1 MRQSVP
7 LSAAPAT
14 IGCQGGKTVPTR
26 EKESYSIQSVD
37 NALDVLEALCEEG
50 DEVRISQLSERL
62 GMNKT
67 SVFRLLATFENRG
80 YVERE
85 KGSGKYRLGL
95 SAYEMGQKF
104 LSRMHLLRKAKPIME
119 RLVRQVNEA
128 VYLAVPRDPSILL
141 LDMVDTSAQVK
152 IVSLAGNRYQISA
165 TAAGKVILASRVAG
179 NGSSHGS
186 NGKKGRDVP
195 ALSPAEQQ
203 TIARDGFCL
212 DRGGLGEGV
221 VSVAVPLFRS
231 GGEVVG
237 SLCCVGP
244 DFRMT
249 DERLQEEILP
259 QIKDAG
265 DIISSKLGHLG
276 RYFDGEH
283 D

>member
-1 MRQSVP
+1 M
-7 LSAAPAT
+7 T
-14 IGCQGGKTVPTR
+14 TR

-37 NALDVLEALCEEG
+37 NALDVLEALCEAG
-50 DEVRISQLSERL
+50 DEVRISQLSEKL

-104 LSRMHLLRKAKPIME
+104 LSRMHLLRKAKPVME

-152 IVSLAGNRYQISA
+152 IVSLAGNRYPISA
-165 TAAGKVILASRVAG
+165 TAAGKVILAFRPEESE
-179 NGSSHGS
+179 GS
-186 NGKKGRDVP
+186 NGSQGKRGREVVQ
-195 ALSPAEQQ
+195 LTLAEQQ
-203 TIARDGFCL
+203 AIRSTGLCL

-221 VSVAVPLFRS
+221 VSAAVPLFRS

-244 DFRMT
+244 DFRMN
-249 DERLQEEILP
+249 ENRLQEEISP
-259 QIKDAG
+259 QLREAG

>member
-1 MRQSVP
+1 MS
-7 LSAAPAT
+7 
-14 IGCQGGKTVPTR
+14 TR

-104 LSRMHLLRKAKPIME
+104 LSRMHLLRKAKPVME

-128 VYLAVPRDPSILL
+128 VYLAVPRDPFILL

-152 IVSLAGNRYQISA
+152 IVSLVGNRYPIA
-165 TAAGKVILASRVAG
+165 GTAAGKVILAFRAEDSE
-179 NGSSHGS
+179 GS
-186 NGKKGRDVP
+186 NGSQVKRGREMP
-195 ALSPAEQQ
+195 QLMSSEKQAIRNTGL
-203 TIARDGFCL
+203 CL
-212 DRGGLGEGV
+212 DQGGLGEGV
-221 VSVAVPLFRS
+221 VSAAVPLFRS
-231 GGEVVG
+231 GGEVLG

-249 DERLQEEILP
+249 ENRLQEEIFPHL
-259 QIKDAG
+259 KEAG